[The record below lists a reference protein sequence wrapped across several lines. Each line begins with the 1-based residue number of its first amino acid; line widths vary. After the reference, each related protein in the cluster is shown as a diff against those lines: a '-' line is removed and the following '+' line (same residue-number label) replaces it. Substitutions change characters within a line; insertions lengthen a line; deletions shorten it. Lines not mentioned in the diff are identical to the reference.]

1 MASCLSFYVSDFILQ
16 LTYGKLSQSIHNKTW
31 QKDFLEVVPIETM
44 LDTAVIDDT
53 TASGLER
60 SQWLDEQFATKGLY
74 VLLTT
79 RLNKKDAKTRMIID
93 KFYIPEQYR
102 GLSADDPT
110 VPVGVQNEM
119 RRLQELM
126 DRAPKKAW

>member
-1 MASCLSFYVSDFILQ
+1 MLSRIRNKLKDKRAESMIEMAVL
-16 LTYGKLSQSIHNKTW
+16 
-31 QKDFLEVVPIETM
+31 
-44 LDTAVIDDT
+44 DDT
-53 TASGLER
+53 TVSGSER

-79 RLNKKDAKTRMIID
+79 RLNKKADKTRMIID

-110 VPVGVQNEM
+110 VSVGVQNEM

-126 DRAPKKAW
+126 DSAPKKAW